1 MVEKIWYEDILSFL
15 TLENYYIV
23 LPLQSQT
30 IEEKLNAI
38 ARFFIYFGIIMALVR
53 SNANHLLWG
62 IVVLVIT
69 IIIYKN
75 HKKTSDTISNFL
87 KAQDVDVIDSSVCKR
102 TTIDNPFMNPTV
114 DEYGTKTD
122 YNKACPITNEK
133 IYNKIND
140 NFTERMF
147 QDCGDIY
154 GKTASQRQFY
164 TVPNTSIPNDQDGFA
179 KWLYSTPPTCKEGN
193 GFACMTQ
200 IFDDAQR
207 RAGNGSHGIGS

>member
-1 MVEKIWYEDILSFL
+1 MSEKIWYEDILGFI
-15 TLENYYIV
+15 TLKNYYIV
-23 LPLQSQT
+23 LPMQSQT

-38 ARFFIYFGIIMALVR
+38 ARFFIYFGLIMALVR

-62 IVVLVIT
+62 ILALLGALISYKYHLKTQKT
-69 IIIYKN
+69 IN
-75 HKKTSDTISNFL
+75 TFL
-87 KAQDVDVIDSSVCKR
+87 KKKDVDIIDNSICKR
-102 TTIDNPFMNPTV
+102 TTIENPFMNPTV

-122 YNKACPITNEK
+122 YTNACPITNDK

-164 TVPNTSIPNDQDGFA
+164 TVPNTSIPNDQEGFA

-193 GFACMTQ
+193 GFECMTQ
-200 IFDDAQR
+200 TFDDAQR
-207 RAGNGSHGIGS
+207 RAGQR